1 MKLFSAWP
9 RWVQILFSVA
19 LFTSVVAGWIA
30 FDYHSHAPS
39 TAGKTELAREFESG
53 PHMWLDR
60 PLDAS
65 VFADK
70 LRQGEIAAVGV
81 DGQRVLATTRSGE
94 QFSTELVAGE
104 EGLLAGL
111 ETASREQGFALTRIS
126 VDARTVGERIVAST
140 GSVLER
146 LFTLLTVA
154 AMVVLGVYLLRQGA
168 MGGGAKARLA
178 EKPQTSFVDVVGA
191 SDAKT
196 SLQQVTAFMRDPQKY
211 LALGAK
217 PPRGVLLEGPPGTGK
232 TLLARALAGE
242 CKANFIAVDGSH
254 FSSMFYG
261 QGIAKV
267 RELFAT
273 ARKNAPCIIFIDEFD
288 GIGKR
293 ASGAKVEGGQSEENR
308 IINKLLVEMDGFS
321 TSDNIIVI
329 GATNHV
335 GNVDEALRRPG
346 RFDLVARVNLP
357 TVHDRREL
365 FELCL
370 ARVRAESGQIDAE
383 ALARASSGL
392 SHADIT
398 NIVNRATVLAAE
410 SGSASVTQAHL
421 HRALETHQLG
431 GEVSSLKAAFTETH
445 RERIAVHEAGHA
457 LVAHALKAGRVERIS
472 IEPRGQALGVT
483 FVSRE
488 DEVPLYGERELKA
501 RLSML
506 LAGREAELMNYGN
519 TTSGAADDLKR
530 ASELA
535 IEMVS
540 SMGFS
545 SQFGLLSLAGVPDA
559 LVGPHIQERALGEAR
574 AMLEAA
580 QRACRETLE
589 RHCHV
594 LHAVTAALLKD
605 DTVSGALLREMLP
618 AHDFHADAANDAAAL
633 RVAMETVPGPV

>member
-9 RWVQILFSVA
+9 RWVQIGFAVFSLIAVIATWVA
-19 LFTSVVAGWIA
+19 L
-30 FDYHSHAPS
+30 DYRSHAPS
-39 TAGKTELAREFESG
+39 PVGKTTLAQAFEAT
-53 PHMWLDR
+53 PRVWLDH
-60 PLDAS
+60 PIDAS
-65 VFADK
+65 GFARSLGNGD
-70 LRQGEIAAVGV
+70 IAAIGV
-81 DGQRVLATTRSGE
+81 DGQRVLVTTRGGE
-94 QFSTELVAGE
+94 HFATELVAGPD
-104 EGLLAGL
+104 GILAHL
-111 ETASREQGFALTRIS
+111 EALSREQGFALTSVRI
-126 VDARTVGERIVAST
+126 DPRTVVERIAAST
-140 GSVLER
+140 ASVLER

-154 AMVVLGVYLLRQGA
+154 AMVGLGIMLLRQGA
-168 MGGGAKARLA
+168 MGGGAKAKLA
-178 EKPQTSFVDVVGA
+178 EKPEATFADVIGA

-196 SLQQVTAFMRDPQKY
+196 SLQQVTAFIRDPHKY

-288 GIGKR
+288 GIGRR

-321 TSDNIIVI
+321 ASDNIVVI

-335 GNVDEALRRPG
+335 GNVDDALRRPG
-346 RFDLVARVNLP
+346 RFDLVARVGLP
-357 TVHDRREL
+357 TVNDRREL

-370 ARVRAESGQIDAE
+370 GRVKADPAVVDFE

-410 SGSASVTQAHL
+410 SGAHAVVQAHV
-421 HRALETHQLG
+421 HRALESHQLG
-431 GEVSSLKAAFTETH
+431 GDVSSLRSAFTTAH
-445 RERIAVHEAGHA
+445 RERIAIHEAGHA

-540 SMGFS
+540 AMGFS
-545 SQFGLLSLAGVPDA
+545 TEFGLLSLQGVPEA

-574 AMLEAA
+574 VMLEAA

-589 RHCHV
+589 RHRNV
-594 LHAVTAALLKD
+594 LDALTAALLQD

-618 AHDFHADAANDAAAL
+618 VHEFHADAANDAEAL
-633 RVAMETVPGPV
+633 RVAMEGAAPVL